1 MQLKLGAFIRKHPE
15 NLVSDDKVEDKIYY
29 QHLAYIK
36 VKKMSIGFIWLCYVI
51 LKNKAIWLAQKW
63 CKNDDLQRL

>member
-15 NLVSDDKVEDKIYY
+15 NLVSDDNVEDKIYY

-36 VKKMSIGFIWLCYVI
+36 VKKKCPLDSFDYVT
-51 LKNKAIWLAQKW
+51 LF
-63 CKNDDLQRL
+63 